1 MRLDLPGGPSDLE
14 ELGRLLPCAM
24 GLIYVLLDHLLTAL
38 CGMDLIDLIRNIRG
52 WGEGN
57 IIISAEK
64 LVPFGNCAQSK
75 KQSSFNGFWSLR
87 LTLFLQST
95 SKMSVKNK

>member
-1 MRLDLPGGPSDLE
+1 MRLDLPGGPYDLE

-64 LVPFGNCAQSK
+64 LVPFGNFAQSENNLPLMA
-75 KQSSFNGFWSLR
+75 FGP
-87 LTLFLQST
+87 
-95 SKMSVKNK
+95 